1 MSSPSRSDNV
11 SLLVALLLDF
21 ISVWDKKPDKG
32 RAKKSKQHQKDIRP
46 TSVRSREMTSTCCNL
61 KTVRTCRRL
70 SSWFPSCTVSRS
82 GIAGPP
88 TAAADG
94 GESKRRVG
102 CGTSS
107 ERRPQRDSA
116 FSVRRFIS
124 LQRRFYWR
132 RRRSPSTR
140 NLSPEPVNYDSN
152 IS

>member
-1 MSSPSRSDNV
+1 MWV
-11 SLLVALLLDF
+11 CSLLCCW
-21 ISVWDKKPDKG
+21 ISFLCGTKNLTKEEQRRANNIKKTW
-32 RAKKSKQHQKDIRP
+32 IRP

-70 SSWFPSCTVSRS
+70 SSWFPSCTVARS

>member
-1 MSSPSRSDNV
+1 MSSPSQSDNV

-32 RAKKSKQHQKDIRP
+32 RANNIKKTWIRQ

>member
-1 MSSPSRSDNV
+1 MSSPSQSDNV

-21 ISVWDKKPDKG
+21 ISVWDKKPDKR
-32 RAKKSKQHQKDIRP
+32 RANNIKKTWIRP

-70 SSWFPSCTVSRS
+70 SSWFPSYTVARS